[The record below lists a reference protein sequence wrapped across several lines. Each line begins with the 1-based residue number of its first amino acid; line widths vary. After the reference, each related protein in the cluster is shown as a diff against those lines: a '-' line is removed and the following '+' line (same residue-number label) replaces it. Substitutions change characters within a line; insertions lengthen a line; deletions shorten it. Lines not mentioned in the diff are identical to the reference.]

1 MPLESLLK
9 LVETLR
15 SRIDEHGAALRQSE
29 AQTRYALIDPLLR
42 ELGWDTGDPRL
53 VIPEYK
59 TEAGSA
65 DYALF
70 SGGKILMMV
79 EAKNL
84 GTPPRQAV
92 NQVISYCIEGG
103 IDYFAVTNGNEWEIY
118 ETHRRGDIDEKR
130 VVHFDLK
137 RSSMDACIE
146 VLKLWRQG
154 AQDEYNSAGWDCVFG
169 SIRQLSEK
177 LKPATIRAITPTT
190 AGYVSPLQTSQEFS
204 NDLTGWIL
212 LSELKPQAG
221 SGVRPSGIMFPDNS
235 QAIIRT
241 WKDVPTETVRW
252 LIDANFLN
260 ENHCPILRSSR
271 GTRYIINNNPIHR
284 NGRSFEEPRQ
294 VDLIFLETFFD
305 GRELVNNTRIIIEH
319 VGLDSAQFK
328 VRLPQA

>member
-1 MPLESLLK
+1 MPLDSLLE

-15 SRIDEHGAALRQSE
+15 ARIDDHGATLRQSE

-42 ELGWDTGDPRL
+42 ELGWDTSDPEL

-70 SGGKILMMV
+70 SGGEILMMV

-84 GTPPRQAV
+84 GTPPKQAIT
-92 NQVISYCIEGG
+92 QVISYCIEGG

-137 RSSMDACIE
+137 VSPRDACVE

-154 AQDEYNSAGWDCVFG
+154 VQGEYNSAEWDCVFS
-169 SIRQLSEK
+169 SIRQLSEE
-177 LKPATIRAITPTT
+177 LKPTTVEAITPTT
-190 AGYVSPLQTSQEFS
+190 VAYESAFQTSQEFS

-212 LSELKPQAG
+212 LSELKPENG
-221 SGVRPSGIMFPDNS
+221 SVRPSEIMFPDNS
-235 QAIIRT
+235 QSTIRT

-252 LIDANFLN
+252 LIDADILT
-260 ENHCPILRSSR
+260 ENHCPVLRSSR
-271 GTRYIINNNPIHR
+271 GTRYIMNSNPIHR
-284 NGRSFEEPRQ
+284 NGRLFDEPRQ
-294 VDLIFLETFFD
+294 VERIFLETFFG
-305 GRELVNNTRIIIEH
+305 GRELVDNARIIIEH
-319 VGLDSAQFK
+319 VGLDSALFK
-328 VRLPQA
+328 IHF

>member
-1 MPLESLLK
+1 MPLDSLLE

-15 SRIDEHGAALRQSE
+15 ERIDEHGAALRQSE

-42 ELGWDTGDPRL
+42 ELGWDTGDPEL

-84 GTPPRQAV
+84 GTPPKQAI
-92 NQVISYCIEGG
+92 NQVISYCVEGG

-118 ETHRRGDIDEKR
+118 ETHRRGNIDEKR

-137 RSSMDACIE
+137 GSPTDACVE
-146 VLKLWRQG
+146 VLELWRQG
-154 AQDEYNSAGWDCVFG
+154 VQDEYGSAEWDSVFS
-169 SIRQLSEK
+169 SIRQSSER
-177 LKPATIRAITPTT
+177 LKPTTMRTITPT
-190 AGYVSPLQTSQEFS
+190 AVGYQLARQAAHEFS
-204 NDLTGWIL
+204 NELTGWIL
-212 LSELKPQAG
+212 LSELKPQKG
-221 SGVRPSGIMFPDNS
+221 SMRPSEIMFPDSS

-252 LIDANFLN
+252 LIEANILT
-260 ENHCPILRSSR
+260 ENHCPVLRSSR
-271 GTRYIINNNPIHR
+271 GTRYIMNNSPIHS
-284 NGRSFEEPRQ
+284 NGRPFEEPRQ
-294 VDLIFLETFFD
+294 VERIFLETFFD
-305 GRELVNNTRIIIEH
+305 GRELVDNARIILMH
-319 VGLDSAQFK
+319 AGLNPAQFK
-328 VRLPQA
+328 VRF